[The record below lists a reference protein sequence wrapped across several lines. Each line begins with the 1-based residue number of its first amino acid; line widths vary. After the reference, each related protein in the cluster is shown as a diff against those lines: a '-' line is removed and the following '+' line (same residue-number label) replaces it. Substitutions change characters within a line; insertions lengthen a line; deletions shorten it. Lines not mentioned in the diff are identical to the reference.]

1 MPPPKTPWLKRT
13 VPDHAAGWTLEQF
26 LRQEM
31 GVSGRL
37 IQRLTRI
44 RGIRWNKQE
53 TFLGRKVRA
62 GDEVAVKLKPRG
74 SAAPREMQ
82 ERVPLLWKDSRA
94 LVVAKPAGMASH
106 AEGPRSG
113 TTLVDVLRAQLS
125 RPERNA
131 GVHLVHRLDRPTS
144 GALLVARDALAH
156 AQLDQLLRDGQIE
169 RSYLARVAGR
179 IAEDELAIDA
189 PIARD
194 ESHATRRKV
203 DPAGQPARSRVRV
216 LARDEGTTLVQ
227 LWPETGRTHQ
237 LRVHLAHL
245 GHPILGDRLY
255 GGPEHAR
262 LLLHAWKLGFALPWK
277 DGERVEV
284 SAEPPPELAPPAA

>member
-1 MPPPKTPWLKRT
+1 VPSQHSPWLKRT
-13 VPDHAAGWTLEQF
+13 VPDHAAGWTLEEF

-44 RGIRWNKQE
+44 RGIRWNREE

-74 SAAPREMQ
+74 AAAPRAVK
-82 ERVPLLWKDSRA
+82 ERVPVLWKDSRA

-113 TTLVDVLRAQLS
+113 TTLVDVLRAQLA

-156 AQLDQLLRDGQIE
+156 AQLDQLLRDGAIE
-169 RSYLARVAGR
+169 RSYLARVVGV
-179 IAEDELAIDA
+179 IAEDELVIDA
-189 PIARD
+189 PIGRD
-194 ESHATRRKV
+194 ETHATRRKV
-203 DPAGQPARSRVRV
+203 DAAGQPAQTRLRV
-216 LARDEGTTLVQ
+216 LARDEQTTLVQ
-227 LWPETGRTHQ
+227 LWPVTGRTHQ

-255 GGPEHAR
+255 GGSEHAR
-262 LLLHAWKLGFALPWK
+262 LLLHAWKLSFALPWK

-284 SAEPPPELAPPAA
+284 SAEPPAELVPPAP